1 MTKGK
6 DVQLKQDLLEKATLY
21 ALEHGFSDLSLR
33 PLADGIG
40 SSARMLIHHFG
51 SKEVLLALIVERIEA
66 QFLAL
71 SDQLLE
77 QGASPLDMLRALWQ
91 AFTQPNLE
99 PVLRSIF
106 ELWGYALIHPQ
117 GFETFLENLTTDWVT
132 RFSNAFEKAAL
143 EPERAAALAHLT
155 VASVEGLLLQRL
167 SGGQELRIQ
176 AAFNH
181 LLNWLEQELG

>member
-1 MTKGK
+1 MPKAK
-6 DVQLKQDLLEKATLY
+6 DLQLKQDLLEKATLY

-51 SKEVLLALIVERIEA
+51 SKEALLAQIVERIEA

-77 QGASPLDMLRALWQ
+77 QGAGPLVMLKVLWQ
-91 AFTQPNLE
+91 AFTQPTLE

-106 ELWGYALIHPQ
+106 ELWGYALTHPQ
-117 GFETFLENLTTDWVT
+117 GLEHFLENLTTDWVT
-132 RFSNAFEKAAL
+132 RFSNAFEQAGL
-143 EPERAAALAHLT
+143 EPERASALAHLT
-155 VASVEGLLLQRL
+155 VATVEGLLLQRL

-176 AAFNH
+176 AAFNR
-181 LLNWLEQELG
+181 LVRWLEHELE